1 MNKHQSRYLLGEL
14 HHLGRWFV
22 EPAEAVQEVG
32 ARRQAQLLAGI
43 LLVLCCV
50 GLLALL
56 QNNLELIIVVT
67 VLLFAYYL
75 SRTKYYQLGATIA
88 IVITFLGT
96 FITFFNDNV
105 DGTDALFRNFAW
117 LALPIILG
125 TLYFSARTISLF
137 MVIIIGSLLSLPV
150 VTPELTYGQV
160 RPFVS
165 FFVTMSGMLFLVV
178 WNLNVIEKV
187 RQAELRQTNRRLQK
201 EAKER
206 LAAQE
211 RLQIYSEQLETMVQ
225 ERTQALEETQEQL
238 IRQEKLAV
246 LGQLAGSVG
255 HELRTPLGVA
265 TNAIY
270 YLRATLPDD
279 ETTTE
284 YLNILTN
291 SIHESRRIISDL
303 LDLSRTRPRNRTTV
317 SPATLIETIVNHP
330 PPDNIQMETMVP
342 PELPLIWVD
351 IDQMRQ
357 VFGNLISNAYQAMP
371 NGGTITIQA
380 QVKEEMVHLNVC
392 DTGLGIDQEKLDKIF
407 EPLFTTKDKGIGLGL
422 TICKNLVEVNG
433 GQIKVHSEVG
443 QGTTFTVILPSYK

>member
-1 MNKHQSRYLLGEL
+1 
-14 HHLGRWFV
+14 
-22 EPAEAVQEVG
+22 
-32 ARRQAQLLAGI
+32 
-43 LLVLCCV
+43 
-50 GLLALL
+50 
-56 QNNLELIIVVT
+56 
-67 VLLFAYYL
+67 
-75 SRTKYYQLGATIA
+75 
-88 IVITFLGT
+88 
-96 FITFFNDNV
+96 
-105 DGTDALFRNFAW
+105 
-117 LALPIILG
+117 
-125 TLYFSARTISLF
+125 
-137 MVIIIGSLLSLPV
+137 
-150 VTPELTYGQV
+150 
-160 RPFVS
+160 
-165 FFVTMSGMLFLVV
+165 MLFLVV